1 MTPGDIG
8 MTFFVT
14 IAEARTGI
22 VIHTDSGARHRE
34 DNGDPRLAFDDE
46 RAAVDFSQRH
56 VSLFTDRECL
66 VTDRSGACLHVFR
79 VAGNPGID

>member
-22 VIHTDSGARHRE
+22 VIHADSGARHRE
-34 DNGDPRLAFDDE
+34 GNGDPRLAFDDE
-46 RAAVDFSQRH
+46 RAAVDFSQR
-56 VSLFTDRECL
+56 ECL
-66 VTDRSGACLHVFR
+66 VTDRSCACLHVFR

>member
-1 MTPGDIG
+1 MTHDGTG

-14 IAEARTGI
+14 IAEAPTGI
-22 VIHTDSGARHRE
+22 VIHADSGVRHRE
-34 DNGDPRLAFDDE
+34 ADGDPRLAFDDE

-56 VSLFTDRECL
+56 VSLFPDRECL
-66 VTDRSGACLHVFR
+66 VTDRSGACVRVFR